1 MAVQVSYPGVYIQ
14 EFAPG
19 APIQG
24 VGTST
29 AAFIGPAS
37 SGPLDRPTRITSW
50 DQFLATFGER
60 PISNSFFLWYAV
72 RGFFENGGT
81 TCYVVRASNGSYAEL
96 NLANFNGDDI
106 AIVRAR
112 QPGSPTTPVQVAVSR
127 TTPLSG
133 VPLYQP
139 TGSYSAI
146 ADRTLTVTDADEA
159 AQFRPGDILDIEGQ
173 RATLA
178 RVSGDQLTIAESLS
192 APPATGTVRLA
203 DATAGTRTFRV
214 DASGGITP
222 DALAPGTVVTL
233 TQGGTSVTG
242 VIEVTRREPSNITA
256 VPETY
261 RITLRDGLTT
271 PVSLDPANPATLQT
285 EAFDITVSQGSA
297 SQTYANLSI
306 DPAHPRYFVDV
317 INEQE
322 ELVEIE
328 VIEPPPM
335 ATPPGNLPDNLSAT
349 ALAGGSDEDLSTLN
363 QNDYI
368 DALNTLQAIDDV
380 NLVAIPDAVSLDA
393 APCAA
398 VQQAII
404 AHCELM
410 ADRFGVLDA
419 RPGLEP
425 FGANGAE
432 GQRQGLDSTRGY
444 AAYYY
449 PWLRVFPA
457 GTGGPILVPP
467 SGHVCGIMARIDQS
481 RGVHKAPAGNEAT
494 VNGAVG
500 VQRTMSD
507 TDQGL
512 LNLQNINVIRVFN
525 GGRPV
530 VWGARTTATDT
541 NWQYINIRRLF
552 LFLEE
557 SIQEGLRGT
566 LFEPNNRQLW
576 QKVKRTITEF
586 LSRVWRDGALFG
598 STPEEAF
605 YVRIDD
611 VLNPFSEQALGRLNI
626 EIGVR
631 PSYTA
636 EFIIVR
642 IGIWAGGSE
651 VSEG

>member
-1 MAVQVSYPGVYIQ
+1 MAVQVSYPGVYIE

-29 AAFIGPAS
+29 AAFIGPATA
-37 SGPLDRPTRITSW
+37 GRLNEPMRVTSW

-60 PISNSFFLWYAV
+60 PISNSFFMWYAV

-81 TCYVVRASNGSYAEL
+81 NCYVVRASNGSYAEL
-96 NLANFNGDDI
+96 ALANPDGDDI
-106 AIVRAR
+106 ATVRAR
-112 QPGSPTTPVQVAVSR
+112 QPGDPATPVQVAVSR
-127 TTPLSG
+127 TTPLSS
-133 VPLYQP
+133 VDVYQP
-139 TGSYSAI
+139 TTTYSDI
-146 ADRTLTVTDADEA
+146 TGRTLTVANADEA

-178 RVSGDQLTIAESLS
+178 RVSGDQLTISDSLS
-192 APPATGTVRLA
+192 APPANGTVRLA
-203 DATAGTRTFRV
+203 DAIAGTRSFRIE
-214 DASGGITP
+214 APSGMTP
-222 DALAPGTVVTL
+222 DTVAPGTVVTL
-233 TQGGTSVTG
+233 SQGGTDATG
-242 VIEVTRREPSNITA
+242 VVEVSRREPSNITA

-261 RITLRDGLTT
+261 RITLREGLTA

-285 EAFDITVSQGSA
+285 EAFDVTVSQGSA

-335 ATPPGNLPDNLSAT
+335 AAPPNNLPDNLSAT
-349 ALAGGSDEDLSTLN
+349 ALAGGTDEDLSTLN

-368 DALNTLQAIDDV
+368 NALDTLQEVDDA
-380 NLVAIPDAVSLDA
+380 NLIAIPDAVSLDQ

-398 VQQAII
+398 VQQAVI

-419 RPGLEP
+419 RAGLEP
-425 FGANGAE
+425 FGDGGAE

-467 SGHVCGIMARIDQS
+467 SGHICGIIARIDQN

-631 PSYTA
+631 PTFMA